1 MHENTKRAWKAL
13 PLSNALIFKK
23 HFERV
28 RPCGLTLFYL
38 IQKPNSHGN
47 FIESLSQYSDKNILD
62 ISSKKFGIVVS
73 EWNEQVTE
81 SLFSG
86 AVETLLM
93 HGAKKENIFRK
104 NVPGS
109 FELTLGAQWLA
120 ELEEIDAV
128 ICLGCVI
135 KGETR
140 HFDFICDAVAHG
152 ITNVAL
158 KFNKPVIFGVL
169 TPNTLQQA
177 LDRSGGKH
185 GNKGDEAAITAV
197 KMLGF

>member
-1 MHENTKRAWKAL
+1 MATSLK
-13 PLSNALIFKK
+13 
-23 HFERV
+23 
-28 RPCGLTLFYL
+28 
-38 IQKPNSHGN
+38 
-47 FIESLSQYSDKNILD
+47 SLSQYSDKNILD
-62 ISSKKFGIVVS
+62 ISNKKFGIVVS
-73 EWNEQVTE
+73 EWNDQVTE
-81 SLFSG
+81 SLFSS
-86 AVETLLM
+86 AVETLLK

-120 ELEEIDAV
+120 ELSEIDAV

-135 KGETR
+135 QGETR

-152 ITNVAL
+152 ITHVSL

-169 TPNTLQQA
+169 TPNTMQQA
-177 LDRSGGKH
+177 LDRAGGKH
-185 GNKGDEAAITAV
+185 GNKGDEAAITAI